1 MTLCITDH
9 TIDTI
14 KIDDGPTDA
23 KVKVRGLM
31 ALTRTLYVRGVLL
44 TQ

>member
-1 MTLCITDH
+1 MIICITDH

-14 KIDDGPTDA
+14 KIDDGPTDE
-23 KVKVRGLM
+23 KVKVRGLTR
-31 ALTRTLYVRGVLL
+31 ALHVRGVLL

>member
-14 KIDDGPTDA
+14 KIDDGPMDA
-23 KVKVRGLM
+23 KVKVRG
-31 ALTRTLYVRGVLL
+31 LTRTLYVRGVLL